1 MTDLA
6 PPARRPDSVTFLQ
19 PWVDAKVFGTTET
32 EVVSGILEL
41 TATDGG
47 VDDDVVVALAL
58 AIRAPLH
65 GSICV
70 DLANPPAVADHT
82 PGDTDDTTPTGSLT
96 WPEPDTWLA
105 KLKASPLCA
114 QPAVPNSPDATLPP
128 ATDPP
133 APLVLDGTRLYT
145 HRSWAEELTIAHRL
159 RVLATTVSAPGPQPG
174 DTAVPQGSEPGDD
187 QLTDRQRQAITTATT
202 RRLAVLAGGPGTG
215 KTHTVARLLA
225 ALLLANPDNP
235 PVVELAAPTG
245 KAAARL
251 SESIAAAAQGI
262 AATGDA
268 NVAVAETLASYQP
281 RTLHR
286 LLGSRGRSGFSYG
299 PNHYL
304 AADVVVVDEASMVS
318 AHLMATLVDALRP
331 DARLV
336 LVGDPDQLT
345 SVEAGAVMAD
355 VVRVGTTH
363 PSSLIASSVV
373 TLEGSHRFGSQSA
386 IGQLADA
393 IRIGDADGVVD
404 MLETGT
410 ATHGEV
416 CWVNEALN
424 GDHPVLNELV
434 DHARLLKDLALG
446 GDPATAVRK
455 LANLAVLCAN
465 RTGPNGVAA
474 WNAWVEPVLDGDT
487 PQGSPAG
494 RWTQRHNAGRRIPLS
509 RAGRPVMVTAN
520 DYVNGVFNGDAGVVV
535 TSGRRNFVAFPDDSG
550 DVRLIEP
557 GRLASLATM
566 WATTIHKSQG
576 SEFDRVVVVLPD
588 RPSPLLTRQL
598 LYTAV
603 TRARHGVTVVGSAD
617 TIRRAVTTEV
627 ARASGLT
634 DRLA

>member
-1 MTDLA
+1 MTDLVL
-6 PPARRPDSVTFLQ
+6 PDGQRGPVACLQ
-19 PWVDAKVFGTTET
+19 PWVDAKMFSATET
-32 EVVSGILEL
+32 EIVSGILEL
-41 TATDGG
+41 TAADGG
-47 VDDDVVVALAL
+47 VDNDVVVALAL
-58 AIRAPLH
+58 AVRAPLH

-70 DLANPPAVADHT
+70 DLANPPAVAVDT
-82 PGDTDDTTPTGSLT
+82 PGDTDDTTPTGLLT

-105 KLKASPLCA
+105 KLKASPLCT
-114 QPAVPNSPDATLPP
+114 QPAVANSPDATLPTP
-128 ATDPP
+128 PGPP
-133 APLVLDGTRLYT
+133 APLVLDDTRLYT
-145 HRSWAEELTIAHRL
+145 QRSWTEELTIAHHL
-159 RVLATTVSAPGPQPG
+159 RARAATVSAPGPQPG
-174 DTAVPQGSEPGDD
+174 DTGVPHGNEPGDD
-187 QLTDRQRQAITTATT
+187 KLTDRQRQAVTVATT
-202 RRLAVLAGGPGTG
+202 RQLAVLAGGPGTG

-225 ALLLANPDNP
+225 ALIVANPGKP

-251 SESIAAAAQGI
+251 SESITAAAHGI
-262 AATGDA
+262 AATGEA
-268 NVAVAETLASYQP
+268 GEHIAAMLTGYQP

-286 LLGSRGRSGFSYG
+286 LLGSRGRSGFTHG
-299 PNHYL
+299 ANHHL

-318 AHLMATLVDALRP
+318 AHLMASLLNALRP

-355 VVRVGTTH
+355 VVRVGATH
-363 PSSLIASSVV
+363 VDSVVAESVV

-386 IGQLADA
+386 IGKLADA
-393 IRIGDADGVVD
+393 IRIGDADGVVN
-404 MLETGT
+404 MLEAG
-410 ATHGEV
+410 ADAHGEV
-416 CWVNEALN
+416 RWVSGTLD
-424 GDHPVLNELV
+424 GDHEVLNELV

-494 RWTQRHNAGRRIPLS
+494 RWPQRHNAGRRIPLS

-550 DVRLIEP
+550 DVRLVEP

-588 RPSPLLTRQL
+588 RPSPLLSRQL